1 MYNDQSA
8 YTSGLIVP
16 NRAVCLEYV
25 QRQHEQP
32 GSIES
37 YKLILSKIYDELM
50 KFRKGGV
57 YEGMFPERWLPA
69 VVGILPEP
77 FSEQNGT
84 INSTSKVVRRKV
96 YEIFREELEFI
107 YTPEGKEIRNTRNT
121 RNIKKL
127 FMMNNG

>member
-1 MYNDQSA
+1 
-8 YTSGLIVP
+8 
-16 NRAVCLEYV
+16 
-25 QRQHEQP
+25 
-32 GSIES
+32 
-37 YKLILSKIYDELM
+37 
-50 KFRKGGV
+50 
-57 YEGMFPERWLPA
+57 MFPERWLPA

-121 RNIKKL
+121 RIIKKL
-127 FMMNNG
+127 FMLNNG